1 MAENTTKFSK
11 IRETKAYDETTLYSS
26 SISFLKIAYNDILN
40 IEKYPRECF
49 GTPLLKQINGIIH
62 IYKNAYKIDDVND
75 KISKLT
81 KLIEKLDVIGT
92 DIKILKELDIITE
105 KQYGVLITKYGSIMT
120 QTVNFC
126 NSLKKQQ

>member
-1 MAENTTKFSK
+1 MTENTTKFSK

-26 SISFLKIAYNDILN
+26 SISFLKIAYNDIIN

-49 GTPLLKQINGIIH
+49 GTHILKHIHGIIH
-62 IYKNAYKIDDVND
+62 IYKKAYKIDD
-75 KISKLT
+75 
-81 KLIEKLDVIGT
+81 IEKLDVIGT
-92 DIKILKELDIITE
+92 DMKILKELNIITE

-126 NSLKKQQ
+126 NSLKKQQQFNNTNR

>member
-1 MAENTTKFSK
+1 MTENTTKFSK
-11 IRETKAYDETTLYSS
+11 IRETKAYDETTIYSS
-26 SISFLKIAYNDILN
+26 SISFLKIAYNDIIN

-49 GTPLLKQINGIIH
+49 GTHILKHIHGIIH
-62 IYKNAYKIDDVND
+62 IYKKAYKIDD
-75 KISKLT
+75 
-81 KLIEKLDVIGT
+81 IEKLDVIGT
-92 DIKILKELDIITE
+92 DMKILKELNIITE